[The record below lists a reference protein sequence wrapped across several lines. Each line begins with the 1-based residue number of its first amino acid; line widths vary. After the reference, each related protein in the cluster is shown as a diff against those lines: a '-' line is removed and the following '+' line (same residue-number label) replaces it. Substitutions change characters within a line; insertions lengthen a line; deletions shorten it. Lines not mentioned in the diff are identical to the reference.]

1 MSGIAFPVL
10 CKYDHRTGNV
20 QITDLQQCGI
30 LSSTSNSTSSTS
42 STGTVGIY
50 NYENNIMTNSN
61 TSSSSSS
68 SDNNSKNSKKN
79 SSTSGGNNSSTSGS
93 SNGGNFLT
101 QLRTHFHNVD
111 DNNSTSSNNNTA
123 NKNITGRRMF
133 VQLCLLAGCDY
144 CDSIPSVGLQTALQ
158 VYIGR
163 VCIVYV

>member
-10 CKYDHRTGNV
+10 CKYDHRSGNV
-20 QITDLQQCGI
+20 QLTDLQQCGI
-30 LSSTSNSTSSTS
+30 LS

-50 NYENNIMTNSN
+50 NYENNIITNSN
-61 TSSSSSS
+61 TSST

-79 SSTSGGNNSSTSGS
+79 SSISGGNNSSSNGS
-93 SNGGNFLT
+93 NNGGNFLT

-111 DNNSTSSNNNTA
+111 DYNSTSSNSNTA
-123 NKNITGRRMF
+123 NRNITGRRMF

-158 VYIGR
+158 VCIER

>member
-1 MSGIAFPVL
+1 MSGIAFPIL

-30 LSSTSNSTSSTS
+30 LSSSTSNSNSSI
-42 STGTVGIY
+42 GTVGIY

-61 TSSSSSS
+61 TSS

-111 DNNSTSSNNNTA
+111 DNNSTTA
-123 NKNITGRRMF
+123 NITGRRMF

-158 VYIGR
+158 VGIGR
-163 VCIVYV
+163 VCSIYV